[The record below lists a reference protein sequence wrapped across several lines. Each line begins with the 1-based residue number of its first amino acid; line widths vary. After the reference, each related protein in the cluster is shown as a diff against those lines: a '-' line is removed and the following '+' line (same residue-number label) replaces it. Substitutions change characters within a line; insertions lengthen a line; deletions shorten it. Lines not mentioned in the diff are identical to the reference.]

1 MSKLFE
7 NITKFFTKK
16 VLLIIALIV
25 IIYFVYN
32 YSNNKYYFKDTLDT
46 QTKSEIKDQNGI
58 LESSQS
64 HLTNEN
70 GGYANVPTNNPLD
83 LLPADNNSSWQS
95 LNPEFNRNAVMMPD
109 LMDPSFFAGTQ
120 SISSGKRNKN
130 LQLRSEPPIPKV
142 DTGPWNQSTQEYD
155 NLRLP
160 LEIGSGY

>member
-46 QTKSEIKDQNGI
+46 QSEIKEKNGI
-58 LESSQS
+58 LETSQPQ
-64 HLTNEN
+64 LTNEN
-70 GGYANVPTNNPLD
+70 GGYANVSTNNPLD

-95 LNPEFNRNAVMMPD
+95 LNPEFNRNAAMMPD